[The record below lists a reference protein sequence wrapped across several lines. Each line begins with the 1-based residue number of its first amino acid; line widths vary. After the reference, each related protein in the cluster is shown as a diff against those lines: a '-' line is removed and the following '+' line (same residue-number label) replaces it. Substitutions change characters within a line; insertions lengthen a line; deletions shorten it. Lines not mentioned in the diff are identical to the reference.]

1 MPHRPGGVLA
11 LDLSS
16 YVGWAYGLADSNAP
30 AFGVIRLPHIGG
42 EGAKYATFENELAAF
57 ISIHQPGSLV
67 LEASLSLQALA
78 GVSTI
83 AVARQQLT
91 LRGIA
96 YSEAYR
102 ASIPISEVSSDIV
115 RRDVL
120 GTSRFAPKQ
129 VKYEVIRYCRAQ
141 GWSVPDHNAGDA
153 CCVWQWQIMQLSG
166 TRGVAGRVFAGHA
179 HTSQGY

>member
-1 MPHRPGGVLA
+1 MPHRPGGILA

-16 YVGWAYGLADSNAP
+16 CVGWAYGLTDSRAP
-30 AFGVIRLPHIGG
+30 RFGCWQLPHIGG
-42 EGAKYATFENELAAF
+42 EGAKYATFENELAAA
-57 ISIHQPGSLV
+57 IGVLCPGSLV

-91 LRGIA
+91 LRGVA

-115 RRDVL
+115 RLAIL
-120 GTSRFAPKQ
+120 GTSRFAKNQ
-129 VKYEVIRYCRAQ
+129 VKYEVVRYCRAQ
-141 GWSVPDHNAGDA
+141 GWKVPDHNSADA
-153 CCVWQWQIMQLSG
+153 CLVWQWQVNQLTG
-166 TRGVAGRVFAGHA
+166 TRGVAGRLFAAGV
-179 HTSQGY
+179 TRQ

>member
-1 MPHRPGGVLA
+1 MSIPAGGILA

-16 YVGWAYGLADSNAP
+16 YVGWAYGLTDSATP
-30 AFGVIRLPHIGG
+30 EFGVWRLPHIGG

-57 ISIHQPGSLV
+57 MLIRQPGSLV

-102 ASIPISEVSSDIV
+102 AAIPISEVSSDIV
-115 RRDVL
+115 RLAVL
-120 GTSRFAPKQ
+120 GTSRFPKKQ
-129 VKYEVIRYCRAQ
+129 VKYEVVRYCREQ
-141 GWSVPDHNAGDA
+141 GWRVPDHNSADA
-153 CCVWQWQIMQLSG
+153 CLVWQWQTMQLRG
-166 TRGVAGRVFAGHA
+166 TRGAAGRLFAGHT
-179 HTSQGY
+179 H

>member
-1 MPHRPGGVLA
+1 MT

-16 YVGWAYGLADSNAP
+16 CVGWAYGLTDSNAP
-30 AFGVIRLPHIGG
+30 RFGVWRLPHIGG
-42 EGAKYATFENELAAF
+42 EGAKYCAFENELAAA
-57 ISIHQPGSLV
+57 IGVLRPGSLV

-115 RRDVL
+115 RLAVL
-120 GTSRFAPKQ
+120 GTSRFAKNQ
-129 VKYEVIRYCRAQ
+129 VKYEVVRYCRSI
-141 GWSVPDHNAGDA
+141 GLMVPDHNAADA
-153 CCVWQWQIMQLSG
+153 VLVWLWYKGQMNRTSP
-166 TRGVAGRVFAGHA
+166 VAGPLFRSTRDAVN
-179 HTSQGY
+179 